1 MRTVRK
7 AIAVALSL
15 AVQAA
20 LLAAPFVHAHP
31 DDHRT
36 THHSGRAVH
45 AHWASHAETAHPPDH
60 DSHASTLEAGDHDRA
75 VFLTLFVAVAAQH
88 DAVPLAAQP
97 MFDLPL
103 PEARAPKR
111 GVEVVRSH
119 DPPFSTSLPS
129 RAPPAF
135 LS

>member
-1 MRTVRK
+1 VRK
-7 AIAVALSL
+7 VIAIALSL

-45 AHWASHAETAHPPDH
+45 AHWERHAEVPPQPDG
-60 DSHASTLEAGDHDRA
+60 AATFGTGDHDRA
-75 VFLTLFVAVAAQH
+75 VFLTWFVAVATQH
-88 DAVPLAAQP
+88 AAVPIAAQP

-103 PEARAPKR
+103 PEGRAPKH
-111 GVEVVRSH
+111 GIEVSHGH
-119 DPPFSTSLPS
+119 DPPFSASLPS
-129 RAPPAF
+129 RAPPAS